1 MPKEFDTIAK
11 TAVDSVGNNLS
22 KTLGLPTRFDQLS
35 TETLQIFVQKIAQQ
49 ILSFGTKLLIALVIY
64 FVGRW
69 IIGKL
74 KRICVKI
81 FERKDV
87 DPSLRTFLISLINIA
102 LTLVLLVIIIGI
114 LGIETSSF
122 VALFASA
129 GVAIGLALSG
139 TLQNF
144 AGGVMVLLFKPYRVG
159 DVIEA
164 QGYTGTVKEIQIFN
178 TVLNTLDNKSIIM
191 PNGGLATGIIN
202 NYSKENRRRIE
213 WTFGIAYGDDFDKAK
228 DLILN
233 LVKAD
238 NRILHEPT
246 EPFVALNKLG
256 ENSVDIIVRVWV
268 ESSQFWNVYYDLNE
282 LVYKNF
288 EKAGLNIPFPQMDI
302 HLKRD

>member
-1 MPKEFDTIAK
+1 MPQEFDTLAK
-11 TAVDSVGNNLS
+11 TTVDSVGTDIS
-22 KTLGLPTRFDQLS
+22 KAIGLPSTMNQL
-35 TETLQIFVQKIAQQ
+35 TGETLHLFVQKILQQ
-49 ILSFGTKLLIALVIY
+49 VLSFGTKLLIALLIY

-69 IIGKL
+69 VIRKL

-81 FERKDV
+81 FERREIE
-87 DPSLRTFLISLINIA
+87 PSLRTFLISLINIT
-102 LTLVLLVIIIGI
+102 LTIVLLVIMVSV

-129 GVAIGLALSG
+129 GVAIGMALSG

-144 AGGVMVLLFKPYRVG
+144 AGGVMVLLFKPYKVG

-178 TVLNTLDNKSIIM
+178 TILNTLDNKAIII

-202 NYSKENRRRIE
+202 NYSKESIRRIE
-213 WTFGIAYGDDFDKAK
+213 WIYGIAYGDDFDKAR

-233 LVKAD
+233 LINED
-238 NRILHEPT
+238 HRILQIPA

-256 ENSVDIIVRVWV
+256 DNSVDIVVRVWV
-268 ESSQFWNVYYDLNE
+268 ESTEYWNVYFSLNE
-282 LVYKNF
+282 RVYKRF
-288 EKAGLNIPFPQMDI
+288 EQAGLNIPFPQMDI
-302 HLKRD
+302 HIKRD